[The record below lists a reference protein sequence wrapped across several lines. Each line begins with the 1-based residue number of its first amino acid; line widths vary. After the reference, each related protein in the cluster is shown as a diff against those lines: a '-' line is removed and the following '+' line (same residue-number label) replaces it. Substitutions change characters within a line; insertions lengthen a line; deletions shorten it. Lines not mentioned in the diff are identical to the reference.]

1 MATLILDAIESI
13 EVRERD
19 HFNEVRALHTLRR
32 RLWGLAN
39 SVNNREAPYREMANK
54 MTYVVFGADVNGPT
68 RDIDMVACFFHWFGV
83 SLCNYARLVG
93 FIRGLQKGEFTRA
106 DLSDETKTKDRVI
119 KKSIDA
125 YVQKIPELEPVLIWR
140 NKVLAH
146 FAITDPLKGDNIA
159 TLDMSVVFPVSYVA
173 PHYVA
178 GWFQMTQSN
187 SSGTHASELPE
198 WSVTEVYEKI
208 APRFWP
214 GLKAGV
220 LPTSNTS

>member
-1 MATLILDAIESI
+1 MPTLILDAIEPV
-13 EVRERD
+13 EVQEPD
-19 HFNEVRALHTLRR
+19 HFNEVRALMTLRR
-32 RLWGLAN
+32 GLWGLAN
-39 SVNNREAPYREMANK
+39 SVNNREAPYREMAKK
-54 MTYVVFGADVNGPT
+54 MSYVVMGAEIDGPT

-106 DLSDETKTKDRVI
+106 DLSDETKTKDRLI

-125 YVQKIPELEPVLIWR
+125 YVRKIPELEPVRIWR

-146 FAITDPLKGDNIA
+146 FAITDPLKDDDIA
-159 TLDMSVVFPVSYVA
+159 TLDMSVVFPVSYIA

-178 GWFQMTQSN
+178 GYFQMTRSN
-187 SSGTHASELPE
+187 SSGTHTSELPE

-214 GLKAGV
+214 GLKAEV
-220 LPTSNTS
+220 LPPSGKS